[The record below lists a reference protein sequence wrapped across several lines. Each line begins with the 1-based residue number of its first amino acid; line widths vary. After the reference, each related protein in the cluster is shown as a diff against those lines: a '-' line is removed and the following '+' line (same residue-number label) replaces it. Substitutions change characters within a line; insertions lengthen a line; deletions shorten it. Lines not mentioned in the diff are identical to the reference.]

1 MFKITEF
8 SKISQVSAKALRY
21 YDQIGLL
28 KPSYT
33 DPDTGYRFYTADQ
46 LKRVHRILVFKDLG
60 FTLEQMIP
68 LLDGALGTE
77 PMRTMLL
84 HKSAEIAEMLREEQ
98 ARLNRIEARL
108 DELDRSEDGEPPLD
122 VVVRQTGPEWIASIR
137 EVTSKSRVPGLIREL
152 RQAVKALY
160 KGALDQRVIVLW
172 HSCAECED
180 AVDLEVGVPVAG
192 PLPDQG
198 RIRVR
203 ELKGA
208 KLACI
213 AHSAGL
219 AGSYEVTVKLAGWLE
234 EQGYGISEQEPSRE
248 IYWELPDQPA
258 SPVLSE
264 LQMPIVDRPGGA
276 PGAEGG
282 QA

>member
-77 PMRTMLL
+77 QMRAMLL

-98 ARLNRIEARL
+98 ARLNRLGARL
-108 DELDRSEDGEPPLD
+108 GELERSED
-122 VVVRQTGPEWIASIR
+122 V
-137 EVTSKSRVPGLIREL
+137 SRP
-152 RQAVKALY
+152 
-160 KGALDQRVIVLW
+160 W
-172 HSCAECED
+172 MS
-180 AVDLEVGVPVAG
+180 
-192 PLPDQG
+192 
-198 RIRVR
+198 
-203 ELKGA
+203 
-208 KLACI
+208 
-213 AHSAGL
+213 S
-219 AGSYEVTVKLAGWLE
+219 
-234 EQGYGISEQEPSRE
+234 
-248 IYWELPDQPA
+248 
-258 SPVLSE
+258 
-264 LQMPIVDRPGGA
+264 
-276 PGAEGG
+276 
-282 QA
+282 